1 MQGLETLPHL
11 YRFLECQQA
20 NHLETPIKFPGAHDY
35 PNDTPF
41 KKRKRKDVHEHFP
54 DDSDGEEAISVTL
67 VGQSFLSFF
76 FNSSSDLKTSNDT
89 KYVRP
94 ILIK

>member
-11 YRFLECQQA
+11 YRFSECQQA

-76 FNSSSDLKTSNDT
+76 LILVQISK
-89 KYVRP
+89 RP
-94 ILIK
+94 TIPNMSGRF